1 MKHIILLITIL
12 LFFAY
17 TTKAQQDSSFSF
29 SLKQAKDYAIKHNT
43 NIINA
48 QIDAIIAK
56 KKIWETTA
64 IGLPQV
70 SGSVQH
76 QYFIDIPVTLIP
88 AQIFNPQAPA
98 GSYMEMK
105 FGTDNNTKAG
115 LNISQLIFSGEYIV
129 GLQASKIFSKLS
141 KQNLQKS
148 EIDIKEQIT
157 NTYNLILFAKKN
169 KEIIDSNIVYTED
182 IIKQTKEI
190 LKQGFIDQTKLD
202 QLNLNLTNLKN
213 TLNSINK
220 QIEITKNLLK
230 IQLGIDINS
239 NLTLTDNYSNIF
251 NISDLQALS
260 SNNIDITNQIDYQI
274 LNTQEH
280 LQGLNVKRKKATF
293 LPQISAF
300 YNHQESLMNNDFLVF
315 DKSATWYHSNLIG
328 VNINIPIFS
337 SGMRLSQ
344 VSQENLMLEKI
355 RNSKKLL
362 EKNLSIAVIQA
373 KIELSNNINTYNQQ
387 LANVKL
393 SKKILDNNKIKYKN
407 GTITSLE
414 FTQALIQ
421 NISAQQQ
428 LNKTIFDLINSQTK
442 LNKILGTI

>member
-29 SLKQAKDYAIKHNT
+29 SLKQAKDYAVKHNT
-43 NIINA
+43 NILNA

>member
-1 MKHIILLITIL
+1 MKQYILTVLSVLIITFSI
-12 LFFAY
+12 
-17 TTKAQQDSSFSF
+17 KAQDSTFSF
-29 SLKQAKDYAIKHNT
+29 TLKQAQDYAIQHNS
-43 NIINA
+43 NVKNA

-56 KKIWETTA
+56 KKVWETTA

-70 SGSVQH
+70 SGSMQH
-76 QYFIDIPVTLIP
+76 QYFIDIPVTLMP

-98 GSYMEMK
+98 GTYMEMK

-115 LNISQLIFSGEYIV
+115 LNVSQLIFSGEYIV
-129 GLQASKIFSKLS
+129 GLQASKIYRQLS
-141 KQNLQKS
+141 AQNLQKS
-148 EIDIKEQIT
+148 ELDVKEQIA
-157 NTYNLILFAKKN
+157 NTYNLILFAEKN
-169 KEIIDSNIVYTED
+169 KAILDSNIIYTENLL
-182 IIKQTKEI
+182 KQTKEI
-190 LKQGFIDQTKLD
+190 LKQGFIDEINVD
-202 QLNLNLTNLKN
+202 QLNLNITNLKN
-213 TLNSINK
+213 SLSSVNR
-220 QIEITKNLLK
+220 QIEMTKNLLK
-230 IQLGIDINS
+230 FQLGIDLKS
-239 NLTLTDNYSNIF
+239 ELTLTDNYNNLLNI
-251 NISDLQALS
+251 NDIQSLS
-260 SNNIDITNQIDYQI
+260 SSDINITSQIDYQI

-315 DKSATWYHSNLIG
+315 DKSATWYPSNLIG

-344 VSQENLMLEKI
+344 VSQENLKLEKI
-355 RNSKKLL
+355 RNSKNML
-362 EKNLSIAVIQA
+362 EQNLSIAALQA
-373 KIELSNNINTYNQQ
+373 KIELQNNIDVYNQQ
-387 LANVKL
+387 LTNVKL
-393 SKKILDNNKIKYKN
+393 ANKIFENNKIKYKN

-442 LNKILGTI
+442 LNKILGTL